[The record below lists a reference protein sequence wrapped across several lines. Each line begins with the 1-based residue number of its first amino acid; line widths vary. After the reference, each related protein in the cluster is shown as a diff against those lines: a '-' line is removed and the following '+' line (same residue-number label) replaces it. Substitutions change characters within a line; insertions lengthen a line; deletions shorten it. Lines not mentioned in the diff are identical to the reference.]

1 MEATLSHIKSQ
12 AASQAS
18 WSFSGFWNM
27 EAPHCQRMSA
37 AWHLSR
43 PRGTTETTTQRRFMA
58 SLSSLRLEIHRV
70 GGPVEEASLKG
81 FSLILADS
89 RNIGAKSG
97 DIWRHDET
105 WRLFTHVHTLF
116 VHEKAES
123 FQTKLPSNS
132 ASNFMSSKNSSAI
145 LLKVK
150 CPLCQ
155 PKILQRHAKSSTGLT
170 EYNAYGILQQK
181 NGLNP
186 GSKAALI

>member
-1 MEATLSHIKSQ
+1 MELHRSLEHGSSSLPKDVRCL
-12 AASQAS
+12 ASFQV
-18 WSFSGFWNM
+18 
-27 EAPHCQRMSA
+27 PRSA
-37 AWHLSR
+37 
-43 PRGTTETTTQRRFMA
+43 RGTTESTTQRRFMA

-70 GGPVEEASLKG
+70 GGPFEEASMTQG
-81 FSLILADS
+81 ILADS
-89 RNIGAKSG
+89 RNKIRAKSR

-150 CPLCQ
+150 CPFCQ
-155 PKILQRHAKSSTGLT
+155 PKILQRHTKSSTGLT
-170 EYNAYGILQQK
+170 EYNAYGIVQQK